1 MSRKRKKGKAKPG
14 TWVTR
19 EMLNS
24 KAFWALSSTAKG
36 MLFQFLLKRDM
47 DKNHTLLNGNNITLT
62 YKELEAIHGE
72 NLDGSPCGLARGSI
86 TRGFKDLLEK
96 GFIKIVR
103 QGGAYHKDKTIYG
116 LTHEWE
122 YWQPGAV
129 IREKQP
135 GKKAGYEALKKK
147 STTITGPIHTTI
159 TGP

>member
-1 MSRKRKKGKAKPG
+1 MARKKGKVKPG

-24 KAFWALSSTAKG
+24 RAFWALSPTAKG
-36 MLFQFLLKRDM
+36 MLFQFLLKRDF
-47 DKNHTLLNGNNITLT
+47 DKKHNCLNQKNITLT
-62 YKELEAIHGE
+62 YKELEAIFGKKP
-72 NLDGSPCGLARGSI
+72 DGTPCGLARGSI
-86 TRGFKDLLEK
+86 ARGFKDLLEK
-96 GFIKIVR
+96 GFIEIVR
-103 QGGAYHKDKTIYG
+103 QGGAYQQDKTIYG
-116 LTHEWE
+116 LTHGWK
-122 YWQPGAV
+122 YWHAGAV